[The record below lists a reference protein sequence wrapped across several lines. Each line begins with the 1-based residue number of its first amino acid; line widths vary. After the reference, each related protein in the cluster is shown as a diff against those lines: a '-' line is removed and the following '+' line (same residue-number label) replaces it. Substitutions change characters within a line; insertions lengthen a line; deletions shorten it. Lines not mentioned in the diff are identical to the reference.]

1 MNLDEE
7 TSSTPHELE
16 EMREYII
23 DESSVPHHASRT
35 STISLKALFL
45 AFIQEIPPEL
55 RELLER
61 FDCESDQLKHDAAAP
76 TDQQAAVLQQEAI
89 IESEQFTSNAIVR
102 VLEDYQ
108 TIVVDGKRISLD
120 HKQRIIFRALVE
132 RHRKGDYSFV
142 TAAQLATVIAKDYQE
157 KLWTNLDKDDVVRV
171 YSRLRRDISS
181 KATSTIIEHNGT
193 CGPYSGYRLSIP
205 PDNILLAQKA
215 DAENR

>member
-7 TSSTPHELE
+7 TSSTPHEFE
-16 EMREYII
+16 ELSDDIL
-23 DESSVPHHASRT
+23 DDSSVPHHASRT
-35 STISLKALFL
+35 IRIKALFL
-45 AFIQEIPPEL
+45 AFIQEMPP
-55 RELLER
+55 ELLER
-61 FDCESDQLKHDAAAP
+61 FDLESNQLKHDAAAP

-193 CGPYSGYRLSIP
+193 SGTFSGYRLSIP
-205 PDNILLAQKA
+205 PDNILLPEKA
-215 DAENR
+215 DAESR

>member
-7 TSSTPHELE
+7 TSSTPHDFEEL
-16 EMREYII
+16 RDDIL
-23 DESSVPHHASRT
+23 DESSVPHHAPRT
-35 STISLKALFL
+35 SAIRIKALFL

-55 RELLER
+55 LER
-61 FDCESDQLKHDAAAP
+61 FEHESNQLTHEAAAP

-108 TIVVDGKRISLD
+108 TIVVDGKRITLD

-142 TAAQLATVIAKDYQE
+142 TAAQLATVIAKDYRD

-205 PDNILLAQKA
+205 PDNILLPEKA
-215 DAENR
+215 DVENR